1 MEMGTVKWFNN
12 AKGFGFICPEGG
24 GEDIFAHYSTI
35 QMDGYRTLKAGS
47 PSGSMYTRGQ
57 KAITPVLS
65 CPLKQ
70 KRLHSS
76 LIHCVHP
83 QAKCQPDRLAF
94 LFSGYSRA
102 SASTGSSRAAFRA
115 GSQPKRIPVKVEHK
129 NAVRIAI
136 GEKPLP
142 SP

>member
-35 QMDGYRTLKAGS
+35 QMDGYRTLKAGQS
-47 PSGSMYTRGQ
+47 VRFDVHQGQ

-83 QAKCQPDRLAF
+83 AGKMPARSAGIFIFGLFPRQRIHRIQPRGVSCRQPAKQNAGKGGAQKRGEDRH
-94 LFSGYSRA
+94 R
-102 SASTGSSRAAFRA
+102 
-115 GSQPKRIPVKVEHK
+115 
-129 NAVRIAI
+129 
-136 GEKPLP
+136 
-142 SP
+142 